1 MQPDSEPT
9 NALEWLCGE
18 APPVH
23 VLLIQPGH
31 LTGPDIRTLLEHNPR
46 TPCVVKMAYG
56 VQEALDGRHQD
67 CQVVLLDAALGG
79 QQGENVSLL
88 RETTRLPLI
97 LLNGPDE
104 VREICLAAAAGA
116 LDYIPQ
122 SAVTGDLLV
131 RSIHSAVK
139 LDQVAS
145 RSREFKRMQEDFVA
159 HISHEL
165 RTPLN
170 SILGFTQLL
179 LEGNVPEPETQTE
192 FLNIVQTQSQL
203 LGRLVDNLLDASLLN
218 PEIYRTAKAPCRPED
233 IIRQALEMS
242 REAAAVKG
250 VTVRSEITGNLPELQ
265 ADAARLSQA
274 LGNLL
279 QNAVKFSDTGSEV
292 WLRATTDDRQVTL
305 SVADQGI
312 GISEEVLPFLFDRF
326 YAAGDRDHQAGA
338 GMGLYLTRAIV
349 DAHRGN
355 IWVESV
361 PGQGSTFYIT
371 IPLNPES

>member
-9 NALEWLCGE
+9 NALEWLCGQ
-18 APPVH
+18 APPVR

-31 LTGPDIRTLLEHNPR
+31 LTGPDIRALLEQQTR
-46 TPCVVKMAYG
+46 TPCVVKTAYA

-67 CQVVLLDAALGG
+67 CQVVLLDAALSGDDAG
-79 QQGENVSLL
+79 NINLI
-88 RETTRLPLI
+88 RETTELPVI
-97 LLNGPDE
+97 TINGADE
-104 VREICLAAAAGA
+104 VRNICLAAAAGA
-116 LDYIPQ
+116 LDYLPRDAIN
-122 SAVTGDLLV
+122 ADLLV
-131 RSIHSAVK
+131 RSIHYAAK
-139 LDQVAS
+139 LDQMAAS
-145 RSREFKRMQEDFVA
+145 SREFKRMQEDFVA

-192 FLNIVQTQSQL
+192 FLDIVQTQGQL
-203 LGRLVDNLLDASLLN
+203 LSRLIDNLLDASLLN

-233 IIRQALEMS
+233 ILRQALDVA
-242 REAAAVKG
+242 REAAVVKG
-250 VTVRSEITGNLPELQ
+250 VTIRSEITGTLPEMQ

-274 LGNLL
+274 VGNLL
-279 QNAVKFSDTGSEV
+279 HNAVRFSDAGSEV
-292 WLRATTDDRQVTL
+292 WLRAGTDGRQITL

-312 GISEEVLPFLFDRF
+312 GIAADVLPFLFDRF

-349 DAHRGN
+349 DAHEGN

-361 PGQGSTFYIT
+361 PGKGSTFFIT
-371 IPLNPES
+371 LPLDPAS